1 MTDPEQNILDF
12 ETYYVKLSTSA
23 HSKIHCGLLC
33 VVKLGTCSYY
43 VYDVSTTT
51 CYGRPN
57 AAFVPYNPG
66 LLTVVGTGT
75 KMVDITHR
83 QKEFRS
89 CVLEEHGIL
98 VGNIT
103 CIHVMK
109 EQMAQFKFESRCKG
123 RLFEPRTA
131 SLSREYKLPMLE
143 RGIIEPNVPSWI
155 GLRYDTTTE
164 TYNWLSD
171 GTEAAFTDWCTGN
184 CSTSPPQPDLPT
196 IQQCIVT
203 VYLGNTGP
211 FGWWAKACHSGFDA
225 ICEVPFVE
233 LN

>member
-1 MTDPEQNILDF
+1 MTSIATGEFFITDPEQNILDF

-23 HSKIHCGLLC
+23 LSKIHCGLLC

-66 LLTVVGTGT
+66 VLTVVRTGT

-89 CVLEEHGIL
+89 CVLEEDGIL
-98 VGNIT
+98 VGDTT
-103 CIHVMK
+103 CIKVLK
-109 EQMAQFKFESRCKG
+109 NQMDQQASAIGCGTYLQG
-123 RLFEPRTA
+123 QLFEPR
-131 SLSREYKLPMLE
+131 SECLSREYKLPMLE
-143 RGIIEPNVPSWI
+143 RNIIDTNNPLWI

-164 TYNWLSD
+164 TYNWMSD

-184 CSTSPPQPDLPT
+184 YSTNPPQPDLPDT
-196 IQQCIVT
+196 QHCIST
-203 VYLGNTGP
+203 VYLGEHWPLWLVG
-211 FGWWAKACHSGFDA
+211 
-225 ICEVPFVE
+225 
-233 LN
+233 